1 MEMIDEHIS
10 NLIQNIVKEIEIRN
24 FDVVSL
30 CDNLDLNPN
39 EFINLINNPV
49 RNVSLY
55 IEILE
60 EVRNERD

>member
-1 MEMIDEHIS
+1 MNIIENHITGLISDIITEID
-10 NLIQNIVKEIEIRN
+10 IRN
-24 FDVVSL
+24 IDVVSL
-30 CDNLDLNPN
+30 CETLSLTPN
-39 EFINLINNPV
+39 EFVDLINNPV

>member
-1 MEMIDEHIS
+1 MKIIEEHIS
-10 NLIQNIVKEIEIRN
+10 NLIQDIITEIETRN
-24 FDVVSL
+24 VDVVSL
-30 CDNLDLNPN
+30 CENLSLSPS

-49 RNVSLY
+49 KNVSLY

>member
-1 MEMIDEHIS
+1 MRAIEQHITELISDIITEIDT
-10 NLIQNIVKEIEIRN
+10 NNV
-24 FDVVSL
+24 DVVSL
-30 CDNLDLNPN
+30 CEHLGLNPN
-39 EFINLINNPV
+39 DFINLINNPV

>member
-1 MEMIDEHIS
+1 MKMIDEHI
-10 NLIQNIVKEIEIRN
+10 NGLIQDILKEIESRDI
-24 FDVVSL
+24 DVVSL
-30 CDNLDLNPN
+30 CDNLSLNPN

>member
-1 MEMIDEHIS
+1 MKSIDEHIN
-10 NLIQNIVKEIEIRN
+10 NLIQDIIKEIETRN
-24 FDVVSL
+24 VDVVSL
-30 CDNLDLNPN
+30 CENLSFNPN
-39 EFINLINNPV
+39 DFISYINNPV

>member
-1 MEMIDEHIS
+1 MKMIDEHINS
-10 NLIQNIVKEIEIRN
+10 LIQNIVKEIETRN
-24 FDVVSL
+24 VDLVSL
-30 CDNLDLNPN
+30 CDNLSLNPN
-39 EFINLINNPV
+39 EFIELINNPV

>member
-1 MEMIDEHIS
+1 MKMIDEHINS
-10 NLIQNIVKEIEIRN
+10 LIQNIVKEIETRN
-24 FDVVSL
+24 VDVVSL
-30 CDNLDLNPN
+30 CDNLSLNPN
-39 EFINLINNPV
+39 EFIELINNPV

>member
-1 MEMIDEHIS
+1 MKMIDEHINS
-10 NLIQNIVKEIEIRN
+10 LIQNIVKEIETRN
-24 FDVVSL
+24 VDVVSL
-30 CDNLDLNPN
+30 CDNLSLNPN
-39 EFINLINNPV
+39 EFIELINSPV

>member
-1 MEMIDEHIS
+1 MKIIEEHINS
-10 NLIQNIVKEIEIRN
+10 LIHDIVSEVESKNI
-24 FDVVSL
+24 DVVSL
-30 CDNLDLNPN
+30 CDKLSLNPN
-39 EFINLINNPV
+39 DFINLINNPV

>member
-1 MEMIDEHIS
+1 MKMIDEHINS
-10 NLIQNIVKEIEIRN
+10 LIQDIVKEIETRN
-24 FDVVSL
+24 IDVVSL
-30 CDNLDLNPN
+30 CDNLSLNPN